1 LTLGKYGADVLN
13 DDPRQ
18 ALAQRLRSLREDHW
32 LDRRVTQHQLAQA
45 LGGTRPVSVPLIS
58 GWESATSPK
67 IPAARWI
74 ELYAMVFATPR
85 SFEGPNPRRIVADE
99 MTVEER
105 RRMDE
110 LRQELTRLRN
120 DARRAQYE
128 ADSAS
133 GPAANAAA
141 APGIAVVGGGQVA
154 RSIQSGP
161 WKFGDREVITLVCAQ
176 LPPEMRAKQL
186 YADPDDP
193 DYISLYTYSELDAL
207 FELYGHL
214 RAANPLNRV
223 DIRLAH
229 ELTPDV
235 YSSHLVSLGGI
246 DWNQAT
252 RSVLRDLR
260 LPVRQVAN
268 WGQDGAED
276 DVYFE
281 VEDEDGSKS
290 QHRPIFENTP
300 DKRDILLYDVALFAR
315 AVNPFN
321 RERTVTICNGMYGRG
336 TYGVVRTLTD
346 PRFRDRNVQYLTSKF
361 GSSESYCLL
370 TRIPIVNAAT
380 LTPDWMSPDSRL
392 FEWSAA

>member
-1 LTLGKYGADVLN
+1 MN

-18 ALAQRLRSLREDHW
+18 VLADRLRSLREGHG
-32 LDRRVTQHQLAQA
+32 RGRKITQLQLAQA
-45 LGGTRPVSVPLIS
+45 LGGAKPVSVPLIS
-58 GWESATSPK
+58 GWESITSPK

-74 ELYAMVFATPR
+74 ELYSVIFATTR
-85 SFEGPNPRRIVADE
+85 SFEGPQPRLVADDE
-99 MTVEER
+99 MTDEER
-105 RRMDE
+105 RRMSE

-128 ADSAS
+128 ADRTS
-133 GPAANAAA
+133 GPAADTVA
-141 APGIAVVGGGQVA
+141 APGTAVVGGGQVA

-161 WKFGDREVITLVCAQ
+161 WRFGDREVITLVCAQ
-176 LPPEMRAKQL
+176 LPPELRAKQL

-214 RAANPLNRV
+214 RAANPPSRV

-229 ELTPDV
+229 ELSPDV
-235 YSSHLVSLGGI
+235 YSSHLVSLGGT
-246 DWNQAT
+246 DWNLAT

-268 WGQDGAED
+268 WGEGGTD
-276 DVYFE
+276 DNVYFE
-281 VEDEDGSKS
+281 VEDEDGRKS
-290 QHRPIFENTP
+290 QHRPIFERSADGRN
-300 DKRDILLYDVALFAR
+300 ILLYDVALFAR

-321 RERTVTICNGMYGRG
+321 RKRTVTICNGMYGRG

-346 PRFRDRNVQYLTSKF
+346 PRFRDRNAEYLARKF
-361 GSSESYCLL
+361 DDSESYCLL
-370 TRIPIVNAAT
+370 TRVPIVDGAT
-380 LTPDWMSPDSRL
+380 LTPDWTSPDSRL
-392 FEWSAA
+392 FEWSAS